1 MLTRRSFYVII
12 AVVFGLLC
20 AVGLLSLP
28 AIAQAP
34 TPSTS
39 SSNNTSPNSAI
50 LPSSLASPNV
60 VLYNQYDHPSASSYS
75 SQNFEPSL
83 DGYDDFVAD
92 DFIVPAGQKWSINQV
107 DVLGAYFN
115 GSGPAASM
123 NVFIYTEAITLPGT
137 LLDSRT
143 NLSFT
148 SVYTNFAIT
157 ISPTI
162 MLPTGKYWLSVQANE
177 NFDPNGQWGWTG
189 RTITSNYPAAWQN
202 PGGGFGSQCTSWKL
216 RSSCIGGVS
225 APDQVFRLSGTI
237 SHPPLTCGN
246 PGPWI
251 LRNFLPVPAYG
262 TSVANDGVSAYVI
275 GGYSFQTASDITQ
288 TVRYA
293 PTANTWTALAP
304 VPHEVTMASAVYV
317 PVNKKIY
324 VFGGQKTSVA
334 QVFNSTLI
342 YDIGSNTWTTG
353 APMPDVR
360 AFMASGYYN
369 GKVYL
374 VGGYSTGSV
383 TPAFAQVWE
392 YDVLANT
399 WTTKT
404 SMPEA
409 LGGAASAVVNG
420 HLYVIGGRDGSTSA
434 RNQTYDYNIA
444 LDSWSV
450 RAAVPYGVNVP
461 GGAVLDGKVWVI
473 GGGTPFLGLNG
484 LSSLAG
490 IDVPNTLA
498 TTLIY
503 DPAPNSWVSGPVL
516 NIQRSFVGA
525 TGFGNLAIAIGG
537 YDGSTTNGATEVTCF
552 YFKNN
557 LPFVKR

>member
-1 MLTRRSFYVII
+1 
-12 AVVFGLLC
+12 
-20 AVGLLSLP
+20 
-28 AIAQAP
+28 
-34 TPSTS
+34 
-39 SSNNTSPNSAI
+39 
-50 LPSSLASPNV
+50 
-60 VLYNQYDHPSASSYS
+60 
-75 SQNFEPSL
+75 
-83 DGYDDFVAD
+83 
-92 DFIVPAGQKWSINQV
+92 
-107 DVLGAYFN
+107 
-115 GSGPAASM
+115 
-123 NVFIYTEAITLPGT
+123 
-137 LLDSRT
+137 
-143 NLSFT
+143 
-148 SVYTNFAIT
+148 
-157 ISPTI
+157 
-162 MLPTGKYWLSVQANE
+162 
-177 NFDPNGQWGWTG
+177 
-189 RTITSNYPAAWQN
+189 
-202 PGGGFGSQCTSWKL
+202 
-216 RSSCIGGVS
+216 
-225 APDQVFRLSGTI
+225 
-237 SHPPLTCGN
+237 
-246 PGPWI
+246 
-251 LRNFLPVPAYG
+251 
-262 TSVANDGVSAYVI
+262 
-275 GGYSFQTASDITQ
+275 
-288 TVRYA
+288 
-293 PTANTWTALAP
+293 
-304 VPHEVTMASAVYV
+304 
-317 PVNKKIY
+317 
-324 VFGGQKTSVA
+324 
-334 QVFNSTLI
+334 
-342 YDIGSNTWTTG
+342 
-353 APMPDVR
+353 MPDVR